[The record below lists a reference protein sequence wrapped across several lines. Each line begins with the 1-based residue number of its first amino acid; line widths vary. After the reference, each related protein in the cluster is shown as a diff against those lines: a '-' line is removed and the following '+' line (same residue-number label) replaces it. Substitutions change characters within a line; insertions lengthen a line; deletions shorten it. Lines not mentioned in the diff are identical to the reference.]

1 MFQAILIN
9 KDFTPQAVHKCVEKL
24 LKADKN
30 HQGKILVMRLSE
42 PKDPIESEEQL
53 LLFDLNTPENTGTR

>member
-42 PKDPIESEEQL
+42 PKDPIH
-53 LLFDLNTPENTGTR
+53 FPIENHTKH